1 MRIATAHASRIGAV
15 ALALALTV
23 HTLPSAAF
31 GAPNTPEI
39 EAKQEEALSAQAEL
53 ERMNVELEIRVEEYN
68 ALTESLE
75 RTREDILLTQAELE
89 RAREELDAAQETLS
103 RRATSIYKGGATD
116 ALEVFLGARS
126 FTDFL
131 TLLDLAVRISNAD
144 AAMVAEVEAAKSR
157 VEATVVVLEQ
167 RQAEQVS
174 LQSEAE
180 ARARQIQADV
190 ESQERFVGRLN
201 TEVRALIAAEEERLR
216 KLAEERARQAAAAAA
231 AAAARGSSSGDRAAA
246 DPSTLG
252 AGQSQVVAIALQY
265 LGVPYVWGGST
276 PSGFDCSGLTQYC
289 YRQVGV
295 SLPRTSQSQYY
306 AGQHIARDRL
316 DLLKPGDLVFFG
328 TDGDADSVHHV
339 GMYVGDGNYVHA
351 PYTGASVRVDS
362 LTSRVSSRGDYVGA
376 SRF

>member
-231 AAAARGSSSGDRAAA
+231 AAAARGSSSGRSRSGGPIDAGGRPVAGRGDSAPVSRGALRLGRLHTERLRLLRAHAVLLPASGRVPAA
-246 DPSTLG
+246 DQPVAVLRRSAHRARSARLAQAGRPRLLRHRRGRRQRPS
-252 AGQSQVVAIALQY
+252 
-265 LGVPYVWGGST
+265 
-276 PSGFDCSGLTQYC
+276 
-289 YRQVGV
+289 R
-295 SLPRTSQSQYY
+295 R
-306 AGQHIARDRL
+306 
-316 DLLKPGDLVFFG
+316 
-328 TDGDADSVHHV
+328 HV
-339 GMYVGDGNYVHA
+339 
-351 PYTGASVRVDS
+351 
-362 LTSRVSSRGDYVGA
+362 RG
-376 SRF
+376 